1 MTRPRLPYLLSAFIL
16 IGLLLTG
23 LSYCGRDDK
32 PDIAFSTIEQGLLDT
47 RRQLEKENLLILN
60 RIEMEAAAYPR
71 ETSKRFLRH
80 ASQLLRFTKDYCLFI
95 DTLKNRLRH
104 ARGDTA
110 RHNRWFGFTAAP
122 GKLLSAGEPERA
134 SPAIGLDRKTQFLR
148 TLIDSIVAG
157 YPDVLDNI
165 PLQFDYFGNG
175 RFQINGYQSSFS
187 ELPLSGILAV
197 LCDLQTRASASA
209 FTGLNHCLK
218 KTGGWHW
225 GCIDNF
231 FPVASA
237 KQTNVPLG
245 FNYEADIFLSPYCLD
260 VLSWE
265 VWIDGIPAP
274 VREGRAH
281 YEVITRSVGT
291 KWFVINAL
299 IRKINR
305 EVTPMRIDTVH
316 VIKEFSYEVGC
327 VQPQIRIDAQY
338 LYVGAD
344 NPFTIVPRCGL
355 APNAVNVKAGNAII
369 KRTGPGQFSIHP
381 IRPGKVIL
389 NVHIGMGLG
398 PSVYEFTAR
407 PLPDPVPMLGDG
419 RRGGRVTP
427 EEMSGQTSLVVRYPE
442 DFDFQV
448 DCDIESF
455 QLTRIR
461 PREDMEEVRNKGGD
475 FKDAAKQLLA
485 TARPGD
491 RLLFHDIIV
500 RVPGEEASRTIGA
513 MAFQVE

>member
-491 RLLFHDIIV
+491 RLLFHGITARIPGDT
-500 RVPGEEASRTIGA
+500 VPRTIGA
-513 MAFQVE
+513 IVFRVE